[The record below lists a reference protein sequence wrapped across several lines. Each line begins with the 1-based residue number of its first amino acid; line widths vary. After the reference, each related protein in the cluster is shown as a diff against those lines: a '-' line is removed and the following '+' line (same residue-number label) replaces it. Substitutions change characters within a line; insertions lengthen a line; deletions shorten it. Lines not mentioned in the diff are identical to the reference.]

1 VIEKPARYIS
11 ENYKQIAQIN
21 NRLPCMC
28 WGYGKTPFFNFQVFP
43 LLAIAWGP
51 LIQIVVVKDLNGDN
65 SKNEDF

>member
-1 VIEKPARYIS
+1 
-11 ENYKQIAQIN
+11 
-21 NRLPCMC
+21 MC